1 MQASFGRAARRS
13 WRWRRAH
20 PHCDEARTK
29 RRAGGGAAAPA
40 CPRQQQPRLAIRT
53 SEAQGVSK
61 VEEVNHART
70 HSNATPRAAHTRRA
84 RTWFTGVM
92 PLVCS
97 TALAAKF
104 GVAAAAPVERTCDL
118 RCSEQAVPHLSC
130 LGEVCWRE
138 NGCLSPYIA
147 PANRVAC
154 SHILESTAAPAS

>member
-1 MQASFGRAARRS
+1 
-13 WRWRRAH
+13 
-20 PHCDEARTK
+20 
-29 RRAGGGAAAPA
+29 
-40 CPRQQQPRLAIRT
+40 
-53 SEAQGVSK
+53 VSK
-61 VEEVNHART
+61 VAEANHART

-130 LGEVCWRE
+130 LGEACWRE
-138 NGCLSPYIA
+138 KGCLSPNIA

-154 SHILESTAAPAS
+154 SHILESTASPASCMRVSFSFADDWQGSRLLVAFQALGQRAAAAPA